1 MASAAEAE
9 VAALYL
15 NAQEA
20 LPIRQCLIDMG
31 HPQPAT
37 PMNTDNQTATGI
49 LNGTIKQKR
58 SKAIDMRFYWLK
70 DRAEQGQFDIKW
82 VPGKY
87 NLADYFTKHHP
98 GSHHRK
104 VRPIYLYEEGK
115 SPTTMQ
121 GCIEILTGEQG
132 KILSARARTQ
142 NSRHSSGHG
151 HRHMREIPS
160 LLASL
165 KERAHSLAVR
175 VSHLSQ

>member
-1 MASAAEAE
+1 
-9 VAALYL
+9 
-15 NAQEA
+15 
-20 LPIRQCLIDMG
+20 MG
-31 HPQPAT
+31 HPQPPT

-98 GSHHRK
+98 GSRHRK

-115 SPTTMQ
+115 SPSTMQ
-121 GCIEILTGEQG
+121 GCIGILTGESG
-132 KILSARARTQ
+132 KILSARARAHAQ
-142 NSRHSSGHG
+142 KSRHFMSHYG
-151 HRHMREIPS
+151 HRHSREIPS

-165 KERAHSLAVR
+165 QERAHSLAVR
-175 VSHLSQ
+175 MSHLSQ